1 MASDT
6 ASLWAEVHKI
16 TEHGRVDAACLCPLC
31 ARVKVLYQWVET
43 LKQQLAARVD
53 RHDRDGKALLEVS
66 KKLVKVTEE
75 RDIAVAALR
84 QTLSP
89 AESCIEEREAG
100 NGGCGVCA
108 ICCKEWRDKY
118 EKLQEE
124 NATYHCGCGNCG
136 CSRCNL

>member
-31 ARVKVLYQWVET
+31 TRVKVLYQWVET
-43 LKQQLAARVD
+43 LKRQLADRVD
-53 RHDRDGKALLEVS
+53 QHDRDGKALLEVS
-66 KKLVKVTEE
+66 RKLTEVAEE
-75 RDIAVAALR
+75 RDTAIAALR

-89 AESCIEEREAG
+89 AESCKEEREAG
-100 NGGCGVCA
+100 NGSCGVCA

-118 EKLQEE
+118 EKLRD
-124 NATYHCGCGNCG
+124 AISNC
-136 CSRCNL
+136 LH